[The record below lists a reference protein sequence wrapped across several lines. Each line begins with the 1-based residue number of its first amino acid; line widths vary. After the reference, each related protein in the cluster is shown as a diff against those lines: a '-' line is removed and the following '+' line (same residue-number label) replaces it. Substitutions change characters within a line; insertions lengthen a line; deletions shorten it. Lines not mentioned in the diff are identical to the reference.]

1 MNIFRKFEKKL
12 EKIFEGAFSR
22 ALRTKI
28 EPVEIAHWLEKAMED
43 STVEG
48 LKTTFTA
55 NIYRILVNPKDY
67 TLLKPFFSGL
77 TRELENFVRERA
89 TEKGV
94 VVPGRVQI
102 TIEKSDRI
110 RVGEIKVIPE
120 IRKDEVEEIMEEEK
134 NLEITQLVTPDFAKE
149 KGLHHSPY
157 YFEELS
163 SGKKH
168 YISRF
173 PVRIGRIDSNDV
185 RIDDLSVSRVH
196 AEVYREGSAI
206 FIRDLESTNGT
217 RINGKKIKQK
227 KLSQGD
233 IVVVGETK
241 LRWVVIE

>member
-12 EKIFEGAFSR
+12 EKIFEGTFSR

-28 EPVEIAHWLEKAMED
+28 EPIEIAHWLEKAMED

-55 NIYRILVNPKDY
+55 NIYRIQVNPKDY
-67 TLLKPFFSGL
+67 TLLKPFFSEL
-77 TRELENFVRERA
+77 ISELENFVRERA
-89 TEKGV
+89 TERGV
-94 VVPGRVQI
+94 VIPGRVQI
-102 TIEKSDRI
+102 TAEKSDRI
-110 RVGEIKVIPE
+110 KIGEIKVIPE
-120 IRKDEVEEIMEEEK
+120 IRKDEVEEMIEEER
-134 NLEITQLVTPDFAKE
+134 NLEKTQLVTPNFANE
-149 KGLHHSPY
+149 TGLYHSPY

-163 SGKKH
+163 SGKRH
-168 YISRF
+168 YVSRF

-196 AEVYREGSAI
+196 AEVYREGSAL

-217 RINGKKIKQK
+217 RVNGKKVRQK
-227 KLSQGD
+227 KLNQGD